1 MIHAFL
7 GIDPG
12 VSGAAALIFEG
23 GFSLHDFSTPKRA
36 SEVVR
41 MWDIEYSIRF
51 AVLEMVKIYPAAKK
65 ERCPMT
71 GQKSYRYR
79 SYKTINKLPKLA
91 GVWVGILCAVGID
104 FQEVLPRRW
113 QKILP
118 PIAGVGTKGRSLIA
132 AREFF
137 PDACEYLKFKKN
149 HDRAD
154 ALNLAKYAQILSG

>member
-1 MIHAFL
+1 MTAFL

-12 VSGAAALIFEG
+12 VSGAAALIFDG
-23 GFSLHDFSTPKRA
+23 GFSIHDFSTPGRA
-36 SEVVR
+36 SEVIQI
-41 MWDIEYSIRF
+41 WDSEHDIRF
-51 AVLEMVKIYPAAKK
+51 AVLERVLIYPAAKK
-65 ERCPMT
+65 GRCAAT

-79 SYKTINKLPKLA
+79 SYKTINKLPRLA
-91 GVWVGILCAVGID
+91 GVWVGILCAVGVE
-104 FQEVLPRRW
+104 FQEVLPQRW

-118 PIAGVGTKGRSLIA
+118 PIAGMNTKGRSLIA

-154 ALNLAKYAQILSG
+154 A